1 MTGPINRE
9 DYEEPLCLLNMERGD
24 DVPAGRVDIRRV
36 SEKLDEYLRKCDYD
50 GAERH
55 VKYWLAEA
63 EAERDLIAK
72 HTLLNECMGMYRNAG
87 KREEALAAA
96 REGLA
101 LAEKLGYSGTVAGA
115 TTLLNAATVY
125 KWLGDPQRAY
135 SLYSQAKDIYE
146 SQLSGG
152 EYRLGGLYN
161 NMALALADLKR
172 YAEAYSL
179 YEKAVRIMSGCADCE
194 AEQAITLLNEADAVE
209 AELGPEDGAER
220 IESLL
225 DRAEELLNT
234 PTLKNTGLYV
244 YYCGRCAPV
253 FDHYGRFG
261 FAAELRGRAG
271 ETERKGKV

>member
-9 DYEEPLCLLNMERGD
+9 DYEEPACLLDMERGGD
-24 DVPAGRVDIRRV
+24 APLERVDIRRV
-36 SEKLDEYLRKCDYD
+36 SGKLDEYLQKCDYA

-55 VKYWLAEA
+55 LKYWLAEA
-63 EAERDLIAK
+63 DADRDLIAK
-72 HTLLNECMGMYRNAG
+72 HTLLNESMGMYRNAG

-96 REGLA
+96 REGLS
-101 LAEKLGYSGTVAGA
+101 LAEKLGYTGTVAGA

-125 KWLGDPQRAY
+125 KWLGDPQRAFE
-135 SLYSQAKDIYE
+135 LYAQAKDIYE

-161 NMALALADLKR
+161 NMALALVDFKR
-172 YAEAYSL
+172 FAEANEL
-179 YEKAVRIMSGCADCE
+179 YDKAVRIMLGCADCE
-194 AEQAITLLNEADAVE
+194 AEAAITLLNKADAAE

-220 IESLL
+220 IEELL
-225 DRAEELLNT
+225 DRAEELLDT
-234 PTLKNTGLYV
+234 PSLRDTGLYV

-271 ETERKGKV
+271 EDLQKGNG